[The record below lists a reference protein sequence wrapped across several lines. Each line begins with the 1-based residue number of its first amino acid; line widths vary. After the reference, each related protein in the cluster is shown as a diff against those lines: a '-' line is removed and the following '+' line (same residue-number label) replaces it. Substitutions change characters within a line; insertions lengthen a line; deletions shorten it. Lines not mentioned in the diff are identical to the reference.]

1 MGCINA
7 KSMNGNEI
15 LIYAPGNLKMNK
27 IKNTFLGIIMKKK
40 RIACISAVVFAMC
53 LITLAG
59 CNNVKFNQ
67 TENKNVLLT
76 EKYSIA
82 QVEKLQNAAEADG
95 ERSCNTFSKT
105 ATKRSSSPYCRKS
118 RSARCRS
125 KANIERCWFR
135 AFNRIQKSR
144 RSA

>member
-27 IKNTFLGIIMKKK
+27 IKNTLLGIIMKKK

-82 QVEKLQNAAEADG
+82 QVEKLQNAAEAG
-95 ERSCNTFSKT
+95 GMTFNDFK
-105 ATKRSSSPYCRKS
+105 KD
-118 RSARCRS
+118 
-125 KANIERCWFR
+125 F
-135 AFNRIQKSR
+135 
-144 RSA
+144 